1 MKKTSTEL
9 LLAALLASL
18 AVASAH
24 AQPQAAGGG
33 KFPAKRMLQE
43 ATMPR
48 TDTQGRRLYAIDLNP
63 FVLQETTRLY
73 AKSRPSDYRTL
84 DPAIRAHENSTGM
97 VHFADQIA
105 QLPGVKIERVL
116 STVSS
121 TVYAWM
127 PERTAAQLLKA
138 DWVVSVR
145 GVEAAHATFSAAGDI
160 VNGGEITSWA
170 LPYTQT
176 NDGFTT
182 SNPFYLIDQLLSNPG
197 QELNVVYQQDPQ
209 GNFYPGDHSTAI
221 AGLVGGKQNGQ
232 FVRGINPGQPI
243 KAFGVTDL
251 KEETV
256 SAVLNS
262 AVRYAES
269 VGDFAVL
276 NMSFNMPPGLTNFLQ
291 ANRSGGR
298 RMRAASN
305 RFFITESAGNAYTDG
320 LLPLEKDACQL
331 SFGYYE
337 PAAGSQPAKWH
348 AKDMDGIV
356 VVGGLQRDGSR
367 FTGAQNGPRWADGN
381 GDSYARGSSAGPC
394 VEAWAPAHEITNL
407 MSTWETE
414 AVSGTS
420 FAAPIVA
427 AIASRYGNTQTRPI
441 EREAYIK
448 AGLSNTGFSALD
460 LPLRKV
466 QYVAPSSLTLIKR
479 LPIIGATSPTNS
491 DNLASLYD
499 GRFFSDTDYWNA
511 RTNWGS
517 VTVNLGQ
524 MRKVTGVR
532 ITVRT
537 AASETAGTPQPIDF
551 AVSAG
556 RHGAVFGG
564 SSSPGPVY
572 FDNPQYYTEPD
583 QSDVAPVYIALDGSV
598 SQYLKIEANNLYSWL
613 AYSEIEVYGE

>member
-24 AQPQAAGGG
+24 AQPQLAGGG

-43 ATMPR
+43 ATLPR

-97 VHFADQIA
+97 VHYADQIA

-145 GVEAAHATFSAAGDI
+145 GVEAARATFSAAGDI
-160 VNGGEITSWA
+160 VNGGEVASWA

-176 NDGFTT
+176 NDGVTT
-182 SNPFYLIDQLLSNPG
+182 SNPFYLIDGVIGNPA
-197 QELNVVYQQDPQ
+197 QELNVAYEQNPAFT
-209 GNFYPGDHSTAI
+209 NPSDHATAI
-221 AGLVGGKQNGQ
+221 GGLIGGKQNGQ
-232 FVRGINPGQPI
+232 FVRGVNPGQPI
-243 KAFGVTDL
+243 KAFGLIDL
-251 KEETV
+251 EEATV
-256 SAVLNS
+256 ANALNT

-276 NMSFNMPPGLTNFLQ
+276 NMSFNQSPGLVNPFQ
-291 ANRSGGR
+291 ANRSWGR

-305 RFFITESAGNAYTDG
+305 RFFITQSAGNAYTEG
-320 LLPLEKDACQL
+320 RTPLEKDACQL
-331 SFGYYE
+331 AFGYFE
-337 PAAGSQPAKWH
+337 PAAGAQPAKWH

-367 FTGAQNGPRWADGN
+367 FAGAQNGPRWADRN

-414 AVSGTS
+414 TVSGTS

-448 AGLSNTGFSALD
+448 AGLSNTGYSEAGLA
-460 LPLRKV
+460 LRKV
-466 QYVAPSSLTLIKR
+466 QYVAPSSLNLIKR
-479 LPIIGATSPTNS
+479 LPIVGATSPTNS

-499 GRFFSDTDYWNA
+499 GRFFSDTEYWNA

-537 AASETAGTPQPIDF
+537 AASETAGAAQPIDF

-564 SSSPGPVY
+564 SSNPGPVS

-583 QSDVAPVYIALDGSV
+583 QSDVAPVYIALNGSTA
-598 SQYLKIEANNLYSWL
+598 QYLKIEANNPYSWL

>member
-24 AQPQAAGGG
+24 AQPQAASGG

-73 AKSRPSDYRTL
+73 AKSRPADYRTL
-84 DPAIRAHENSTGM
+84 DPAIRAQENSTGM
-97 VHFADQIA
+97 VHYADQIA

-145 GVEAAHATFSAAGDI
+145 GVEATHATFSAAGDI
-160 VNGGEITSWA
+160 VNGGEITPWA

-176 NDGFTT
+176 NDGVTT
-182 SNPFYLIDQLLSNPG
+182 SNPAYLLDAVLDNPPHP
-197 QELNVVYQQDPQ
+197 ELNVVYRQDFPTLSP
-209 GNFYPGDHSTAI
+209 NPLHSTAT
-221 AGLVGGKQNGQ
+221 AGLIGARQNGQ
-232 FVRGINPGQPI
+232 LVRGVNPGQPI
-243 KAFGVTDL
+243 KAFGLADL
-251 KEETV
+251 NESTV
-256 SAVLNS
+256 ATALDA
-262 AVRYAES
+262 AVRYAEAS
-269 VGDFAVL
+269 GEFAVL
-276 NMSFNMPPGLTNFLQ
+276 NMSFNQSPGGTYNPFN
-291 ANRSGGR
+291 ASNRWGR

-305 RFFITESAGNAYTDG
+305 RFFITQSAGNAYTVG
-320 LLPLEKDACQL
+320 LSPLEQDACKVA
-331 SFGYYE
+331 FGYID
-337 PAAGSQPAKWH
+337 PQTQQGAAR
-348 AKDMDGIV
+348 DMDGIV

-367 FTGAQNGPRWADGN
+367 FAGAQNSDRWG
-381 GDSYARGSSAGPC
+381 GYAKGSTVGPC

-407 MSTWETE
+407 IYDGGTE

-427 AIASRYGNTQTRPI
+427 AIASRYGNTQTRPL

-448 AGLSNTGFSALD
+448 AGLSNTGYSEAG

-466 QYVAPSSLTLIKR
+466 QYVAPSSLNLIKR

-524 MRKVTGVR
+524 TRKVTGMR

-537 AASETAGTPQPIDF
+537 AASETAGVAQPIDF

-564 SSSPGPVY
+564 STNPGPVY

-583 QSDVAPVYIALDGSV
+583 QSDVAPVYIALNGSTA
-598 SQYLKIEANNLYSWL
+598 QYLKIEANNPYSWL

>member
-18 AVASAH
+18 SVASAH

-176 NDGFTT
+176 NDGVTT
-182 SNPFYLIDQLLSNPG
+182 TNPFYLLDGVMDNPD
-197 QELNVVYQQDPQ
+197 QELNVAYQQNPP
-209 GNFYPGDHSTAI
+209 FVYPRDHATAI
-221 AGLVGGKQNGQ
+221 GGLVGGKQNGYL
-232 FVRGINPGQPI
+232 VRGINPGQPI
-243 KAFGVTDL
+243 KAFGLADL
-251 KEETV
+251 EED
-256 SAVLNS
+256 AVATALNA

-269 VGDFAVL
+269 VGEFAVL
-276 NMSFNMPPGLTNFLQ
+276 NMSFNQSAGVSPNPFD
-291 ANRSGGR
+291 ANRKWGR
-298 RMRAASN
+298 RIRAASN
-305 RFFITESAGNAYTDG
+305 RFFITESAGNAYTVG
-320 LLPLEKDACQL
+320 LSPQEQDACKVA
-331 SFGYYE
+331 FGYVDAQTQKGY
-337 PAAGSQPAKWH
+337 AR
-348 AKDMDGIV
+348 DMDGIV

-367 FTGAQNGPRWADGN
+367 FAGAQNSDNWGG
-381 GDSYARGSSAGPC
+381 YAKGSAVGPC
-394 VEAWAPAHEITNL
+394 IEAWAPAHEITL
-407 MSTWETE
+407 LSQGLTE

-448 AGLSNTGFSALD
+448 AGLSNTGYSEAG

-466 QYVAPSSLTLIKR
+466 QYVAPSSLNLIKR

-499 GRFFSDTDYWNA
+499 GRFFSDTEYWNA